1 MMDLLPILS
10 SILDIIS
17 SIPSKVS
24 LEIVAYVFPL
34 SVPPID
40 FNFEL
45 ILTSSLEYGSI
56 IFGRPHCC
64 TYNYDRHLK
73 YCKNNREEN
82 EFSAFPRNEKVTP
95 KKEYSNN
102 ITVKQNQ
109 ASQSLTVNQIQV
121 ITLIPLKLLNHF
133 LITMLMLA
141 TEGEN

>member
-1 MMDLLPILS
+1 MSFAIATS
-10 SILDIIS
+10 
-17 SIPSKVS
+17 VS
-24 LEIVAYVFPL
+24 PL

-40 FNFEL
+40 FHSKL
-45 ILTSSLEYGSI
+45 ILPSSLDSRSTV
-56 IFGRPHCC
+56 FGRPHYC

-73 YCKNNREEN
+73 DCKNNREEN
-82 EFSAFPRNEKVTP
+82 EFSAFPGNEKVP
-95 KKEYSNN
+95 AKKEYSEN

-109 ASQSLTVNQIQV
+109 TSQCLTVHQIQV